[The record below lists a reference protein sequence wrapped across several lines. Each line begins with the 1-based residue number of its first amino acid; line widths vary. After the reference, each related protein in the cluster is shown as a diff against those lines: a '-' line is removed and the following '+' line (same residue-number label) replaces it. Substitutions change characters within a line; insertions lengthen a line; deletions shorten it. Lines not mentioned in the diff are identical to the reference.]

1 MSTGGQSYGKLVRLR
16 ALNPSQLPAHPDLES
31 IQLAASAL
39 PPLETFITDVLNE
52 ASTFMTDYLPQ
63 NFAIK
68 ERSKTSPPAKATIQ
82 LLAHEISAQH
92 LGPNAQDE
100 AWFARTSLHEN
111 KKEPGTANWNE
122 FEAGLLD
129 DHSLHESQYT
139 PDVFDAHKVLS
150 WDSKLAEKQAKV
162 GNWEKV
168 GMSSKFW
175 SFLCRLQAA
184 NSSHFVVFEMAHHIP
199 PPLDNRAFPVLV
211 VTARSAGTDH
221 PSFLVV
227 QIPVDITK
235 LDKALYS
242 THKNKQAGDNSEKKK
257 PVTLGQYVSIERCA
271 MVENFDVKWQMAT
284 ASDAKGNLP
293 MWAQKMGIPSA
304 IIKDVGLFIDW
315 NAKRR

>member
-31 IQLAASAL
+31 LQLAASAL

-92 LGPNAQDE
+92 LGPNAQNE

-168 GMSSKFW
+168 GMSI
-175 SFLCRLQAA
+175 
-184 NSSHFVVFEMAHHIP
+184 FEMAHHIP

-271 MVENFDVKWQMAT
+271 LVEDLNVKWQMAT

>member
-1 MSTGGQSYGKLVRLR
+1 
-16 ALNPSQLPAHPDLES
+16 
-31 IQLAASAL
+31 
-39 PPLETFITDVLNE
+39 
-52 ASTFMTDYLPQ
+52 
-63 NFAIK
+63 
-68 ERSKTSPPAKATIQ
+68 
-82 LLAHEISAQH
+82 
-92 LGPNAQDE
+92 
-100 AWFARTSLHEN
+100 
-111 KKEPGTANWNE
+111 
-122 FEAGLLD
+122 
-129 DHSLHESQYT
+129 
-139 PDVFDAHKVLS
+139 
-150 WDSKLAEKQAKV
+150 
-162 GNWEKV
+162 
-168 GMSSKFW
+168 
-175 SFLCRLQAA
+175 
-184 NSSHFVVFEMAHHIP
+184 MAHHIP

-211 VTARSAGTDH
+211 VTARSAGPDH

>member
-1 MSTGGQSYGKLVRLR
+1 MSTGIQPYGQLVRLR
-16 ALNPSQLPAHPDLES
+16 ALSPAQLPAHPDL
-31 IQLAASAL
+31 AALQAGAPAL
-39 PPLETFITDVLNE
+39 PDLETFITNVLTE

-68 ERSKTSPPAKATIQ
+68 DRSKKSPPAKATIQ
-82 LLAHEISAQH
+82 LLAHEISASK
-92 LGPNAQDE
+92 LGPSAHDE

-111 KKEPGTANWNE
+111 KKEPGTANWDE

-168 GMSSKFW
+168 GLSI
-175 SFLCRLQAA
+175 
-184 NSSHFVVFEMAHHIP
+184 FEMCHHIP

-211 VTARSAGTDH
+211 VTARSAGPKD

-235 LDKALYS
+235 LDNAMYS
-242 THKNKQAGDNSEKKK
+242 THKNKLSGDTAEKRK
-257 PVTLGQYVSIERCA
+257 PVTLGQYVSIERCT
-271 MVENFDVKWQMAT
+271 MIEDMNVKWQMAT

-304 IIKDVGLFIDW
+304 VIKDVGLFIDW
-315 NAKRR
+315 NGKRRK

>member
-1 MSTGGQSYGKLVRLR
+1 MSIAGHSYGQLVRLR
-16 ALNPSQLPAHPDLES
+16 ALTPTQLPTHPDL
-31 IQLAASAL
+31 AALQGTATS
-39 PPLETFITDVLNE
+39 PDLETFITRILDE
-52 ASTFMTDYLPQ
+52 ASTFITEYVPQ
-63 NFAIK
+63 KFAIK
-68 ERSKTSPPAKATIQ
+68 ERSKTSPPAKATVQ
-82 LLAHEISAQH
+82 LLAHEIPASK
-92 LGPNAQDE
+92 LGPGSHDE

-111 KKEPGTANWNE
+111 KKEQGTANWDE

-168 GMSSKFW
+168 GMSI
-175 SFLCRLQAA
+175 
-184 NSSHFVVFEMAHHIP
+184 FEMCHHIP
-199 PPLDNRAFPVLV
+199 PPLDNRTFPVLV
-211 VTARSAGTDH
+211 VTARSIGPDH

-235 LDKALYS
+235 LDKAVYS
-242 THKNKQAGDNSEKKK
+242 THKNKQEGDTAEKRK

-271 MVENFDVKWQMAT
+271 MVENFNVKWQMAT

-304 IIKDVGLFIDW
+304 VIKDVGLFIDW
-315 NAKRR
+315 NAKKR